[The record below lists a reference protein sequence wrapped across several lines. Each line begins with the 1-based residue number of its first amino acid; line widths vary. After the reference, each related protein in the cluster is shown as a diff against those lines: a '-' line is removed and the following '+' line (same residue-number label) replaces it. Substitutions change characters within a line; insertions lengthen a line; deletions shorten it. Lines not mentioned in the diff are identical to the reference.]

1 VRLSASQ
8 EWIEGRFVAGPTP
21 TWTPSEAVVANAN
34 VTALLNRL
42 DLHGYERLHR
52 WSVERRSE
60 FWGEVVRDLGI
71 RFQRPPEAILIGE
84 DDPEG
89 ASWLP
94 GARLNI
100 AESCFSHDPTDL
112 AIVARSGGAIHR
124 VTSGMLRQMVMRVA
138 NGYRNAGYGP
148 GDHIAIAMPM
158 TVEAVA
164 AYLGIV
170 WAGGIVVS
178 IADSF
183 APDEI
188 ATRLRITGTHTVVTQ
203 DRMVRRGREL
213 PMYDKVVEAGAAH
226 AIVISTGGGRSLR
239 PGDRAWDGFLGS
251 DDELPALAGAPDAT
265 TNVLFSSGTTGDPKA
280 IPWTHLTPIKSA
292 MDGRFHQDVHADDVV
307 AWPTNL
313 GWMMG
318 PWLIYSSLIN
328 GAAMALYDDAPTAPG
343 FAEFVEEAG
352 VSVLGVVPST
362 VSAWRAGGL
371 LDGVDW
377 GRVRVLSSTGE
388 ASNADD
394 MAWLMNAAGD
404 VPMIDYC
411 GGTELGGGYIAGTV
425 VQPAVAAMFTTPTL
439 GTDLVL
445 LDEEGRRSTSGE
457 VFLIPPAIGMSQRL
471 LNRDHHEVYFAGVPQ
486 WGGFTLRRHGDHIEE
501 IEGGYYQAHGRIDD
515 TMNLGGIKISSAEIE
530 RVIQGIPGVAEVAAI
545 AVEPSGGGPS
555 QLVVVTVPETGV
567 DRDAEAWREIMQ
579 QEIRAH
585 LNPLFKIHS
594 VELRAALPRTASA
607 KVMRRTLRA
616 EYTR

>member
-1 VRLSASQ
+1 
-8 EWIEGRFVAGPTP
+8 
-21 TWTPSEAVVANAN
+21 VVANAN
-34 VTALLNRL
+34 VTALMRRL
-42 DLHGYERLHR
+42 DLPDYERLHR

-60 FWGEVVRDLGI
+60 FWGEVVRELNI
-71 RFQRPPEAILIGE
+71 VFRRPPDAIVTRE
-84 DDPEG
+84 DDPERV
-89 ASWLP
+89 SWLP

-112 AIVARSGGAIHR
+112 AIVTRSGGALHR
-124 VTSGMLRQMVMRVA
+124 ITSGALRQMVMRVA
-138 NGYRNAGYGP
+138 NGYRDAGYGP

-158 TVEAVA
+158 TVDAVA

-170 WAGGIVVS
+170 WAGGVVVS

-183 APDEI
+183 APEEI
-188 ATRLRITGTHTVVTQ
+188 ATRLRITETRTVLTQ
-203 DRMVRRGREL
+203 DRMVRGGREL
-213 PMYDKVVEAGAAH
+213 PMYDKVVEAGAAQ
-226 AIVISTGGGRSLR
+226 AIVVSTGGGGALR
-239 PGDRAWDGFLGS
+239 PGDITWDDFLGS
-251 DDELPALAGAPDAT
+251 DAEVLAVIGSPDDT
-265 TNVLFSSGTTGDPKA
+265 TNILFSSGTTGDPKA
-280 IPWTHLTPIKSA
+280 IPWTQLTPIKSA
-292 MDGRFHQDVHADDVV
+292 MDGRFHQDIHADDVV

-328 GAAMALYDDAPTAPG
+328 GAAMALYDDAPTTRG
-343 FAEFVEEAG
+343 FPAFVEEAG
-352 VSVLGVVPST
+352 VTVLGVVPSI
-362 VSAWRAGGL
+362 VSVWRAGEL
-371 LDGVDW
+371 LDAVDW

-394 MAWLMNAAGD
+394 MAWLMNAAGGI
-404 VPMIDYC
+404 PMIDYC
-411 GGTELGGGYIAGTV
+411 GGTEIGGGYVVGTV

-439 GTDLVL
+439 GMDLVL
-445 LDEEGRRSTSGE
+445 LDEDGRRATSGE
-457 VFLIPPAIGMSQRL
+457 VFLIPPAIGLSQRL
-471 LNRDHHEVYFAGVPQ
+471 LNRDHHEEYYAGVPQ

-501 IEGGYYQAHGRIDD
+501 VDGGYYQAHGRIDD

-530 RVIQGIPGVAEVAAI
+530 RVVQGIPGVAEVAAI

-555 QLVVVTVPETGV
+555 QLVVVAVPEIGEQPDV
-567 DRDAEAWREIMQ
+567 EVWREVMQ

-594 VELRAALPRTASA
+594 VRLRDALPRTASA

-616 EYTR
+616 EYAT